1 MTKDL
6 LGFLESEIF
15 KKSPIAFAVL
25 DKDERILDIN
35 KAFEELFLYKKD
47 EITNKK
53 INNLIVP
60 EELTKEA
67 LNYVKVLKEGKYLI
81 EATKRMR
88 KDGVLLDVSITAYTV
103 KLDDKQH
110 LIIANYFE
118 IKDKIDLK
126 ANLEKSEK
134 EFQAIFESSPVGIIV
149 CEGDTHK
156 VMDLNSTA
164 LEILET
170 GRGQIIGKSCEDLI
184 VSASQIY
191 ADGHIIKEEC
201 VLRLPN
207 GTEKKIF
214 NTSKSIIVN
223 DKKYIVNNIMDITEV
238 RKSEKRLHM
247 LEHAVSQSLDGIA
260 IADIT
265 GRIIFVNKTWLDQH
279 GLTQSEISKLKIKN
293 FQRDYTKI
301 ADQKR
306 DKQIVEKDGYK
317 PYSHIIRKRK
327 GGAHFPASVS
337 ITQINDKNGNQIGEI
352 EIVHDISRILDYE
365 EKLRDREQRFNAI
378 VESSIIGVGIAN
390 INEVFIFANQALAEM
405 IGYEKEELIGLN
417 LANFI
422 GEDEYKKYKEYT
434 VKRDKGESNIYQAN
448 LKKKSGEKVYTYI
461 YVSPLFDSA
470 RNLEGTI
477 AIILDI
483 TSLKKTQ
490 EQLEYERDKAQN
502 YLDIA
507 GVIILTLDL
516 KGNITLINSKGC
528 EVLGYKEEELLG
540 KNWFETAISKEHRKG
555 IETLFNELISVPNI
569 TEDIFVGEVLTKN
582 GNIRTISWKNHL
594 IHDPEGNV
602 IGVMSSGDDITEQ
615 KEAEQALRDSE
626 EKFRTISAFAKDAI
640 IIMDDQGKVTYWNQ
654 SASRIFGFQKS
665 EIMDKNL
672 HLVLAPDRP
681 KDFNRSEMLEFQ
693 KTGKSSVIGRTLEFT
708 VKRKDGIY
716 FPIELSLSAVKL
728 KGRWNAIGIAREVG
742 ERKKAEQQVRE
753 ARDKALDASKFKS
766 QFLANMSHE
775 IRTPM
780 NAIIGMTDLAL
791 LTKLDTEQRE
801 YLEMVKSS
809 ADSLLA
815 LLNDI
820 LDFSKI
826 EAGKLEVEFEPFNIR
841 EMIATALGS
850 LAIKAHQKNI
860 ELAYNINQNVPEK
873 LLGDSLRIRQVIIN
887 LIGNAIKFTEV
898 GEVLLN
904 IIPINK
910 SDKEVTLLFSVSDTG
925 IGIPEDKKGRI
936 FELFA
941 QADGSTTRKY
951 GGTGLGLTITSQ
963 LVKLMGGEIWVDSA
977 YEKGSTFYFNIRF
990 KVPKGTSAPKAEQ
1003 DAAILANKKVLIV
1016 DDNETNRRILKDMV
1030 KNWNMITMEAEN
1042 GSQTLEIL
1050 KGLKSETDW
1059 PAFILIDSNMPGM
1072 DGFTVVEKIRQ
1083 MKRAKTVHIMMIS
1096 SGSHL
1101 DGIKRCEELGIYGHL
1116 LKPINPAKLKSL
1128 MIEILGDKKV
1138 IERKIRVKPS
1148 PLSNAVSINVL
1159 LAEDNPVNQ
1168 QLAVK
1173 MLEKMGHIVTLAG
1186 NGEEALALFNK
1197 NRFDLVLMDIQMPV
1211 MDGLIA
1217 TAKIREIE
1225 KGGNK
1230 HTPIVA
1236 MTAHALKG
1244 DRERCLA
1251 AGMDGYIAKPIKYG
1265 DLEREIMRAVDK
1277 AGLIQATNEEDST
1290 AILKSFKDTLLGKFS
1305 NDAEM
1310 LRDTILIFLQESPD
1324 QLIAMKNAILNK
1336 DKEKLQFN
1344 AHKLKGSIGVF
1355 DEGDLYYDAMMLEEI
1370 GKAGKMDEADSM
1382 ILSFEDRFINL
1393 REELKIIASELK

>member
-1 MTKDL
+1 MTVPVLDYL
-6 LGFLESEIF
+6 NSEIY
-15 KKSPIAFAVL
+15 KRSPIATVVL
-25 DKDERILDIN
+25 DQDENILDAN
-35 KAFEELFLYKKD
+35 EAFMNLFKYKI
-47 EITNKK
+47 ENIRNNK
-53 INNLIVP
+53 INDLIVP
-60 EELTKEA
+60 KELIREA
-67 LNYVKVLKEGKYLI
+67 LNISKCLEDGKYII
-81 EATKRMR
+81 EGTKRKR
-88 KDGVLLDVSITAYTV
+88 KDGILLDVSVTAYTIR
-103 KLDDKQH
+103 LDDKQH

-126 ANLEKSEK
+126 ASLEKSEK

-149 CEGDTHK
+149 CEGDTQN
-156 VMDLNSTA
+156 VLDLNLAA

-170 GRGQIIGKSCEDLI
+170 ERDQIIGKSCEDYI
-184 VSASQIY
+184 VSTSQIY
-191 ADGHIIKEEC
+191 ADDHTIKEEC
-201 VLRLPN
+201 MLRLPN

-214 NTSKSIIVN
+214 NTSKPIFISG
-223 DKKYIVNNIMDITEV
+223 KKYIVNNVVDITEV

-247 LEHAVSQSLDGIA
+247 LEYAVSQSLDGIA
-260 IADIT
+260 ITDTT
-265 GRIIFVNKTWLDQH
+265 GKIIFVNKTWVDQH
-279 GLTQSEISKLKIKN
+279 GLTQSEVSKLKIKN
-293 FQRDYTKI
+293 FQRDSTKQS
-301 ADQKR
+301 DQNH
-306 DKQIVEKDGYK
+306 DKQIKGKDGYK
-317 PYSHIIRKRK
+317 PYSHILRKRK
-327 GGAHFPASVS
+327 DGAPFPASVS
-337 ITQINDKNGNQIGEI
+337 LTKIQDNKGNQIGEI

-365 EKLRDREQRFNAI
+365 EKLRDKEQRFNAI
-378 VESSIIGVGIAN
+378 TESSIIGVGITD
-390 INEVFIFANQALAEM
+390 INEAFIFANHALTEM
-405 IGYEKEELIGLN
+405 LGYEKEELIGLN
-417 LANFI
+417 LASFV
-422 GEDEYKKYKEYT
+422 GEDEYQKFKEYS
-434 VKRDKGESNIYQAN
+434 VKRNQGESDIYQAI
-448 LKKKSGEKVYTYI
+448 LKKKSGEKVYTYV
-461 YVSPLFDSA
+461 YASPLFDA
-470 RNLEGTI
+470 AGNFEGTI
-477 AIILDI
+477 GIILDI
-483 TSLKKTQ
+483 TALKKTQ

-516 KGNITLINSKGC
+516 KGNINLINSKGC

-540 KNWFETAISKEHRKG
+540 KNWFKTAISKEHRKG
-555 IETLFNELISVPNI
+555 IETLFNELISVPNM

-594 IHDPEGNV
+594 LHGADGNV
-602 IGVMSSGDDITEQ
+602 SGVLSSGEDITEQ
-615 KEAEQALRDSE
+615 KEAEQDLRDSE
-626 EKFRTISAFAKDAI
+626 EKFRTISASAKDAI
-640 IIMDDQGKVTYWNQ
+640 IIMDDQGQVTYWNQ

-665 EIMDKNL
+665 EIIGKSL
-672 HLVLAPDRP
+672 HPMLAPDRP

-693 KTGKSSVIGRTLEFT
+693 KTGKSSVIGRTLDLT

-716 FPIELSLSAVKL
+716 IPIELSLSAVKL
-728 KGRWNAIGIAREVG
+728 KGRWNAIGIAREVA

-841 EMIATALGS
+841 EMIAATLGS

-873 LLGDSLRIRQVIIN
+873 LMGDSMRIRQVIIN
-887 LIGNAIKFTEV
+887 LIGNAIKFTEI

-925 IGIPEDKKGRI
+925 IGIPEEIRDRI

-951 GGTGLGLTITSQ
+951 GGTGLGLAITSQ

-977 YEKGSTFYFNIRF
+977 PAKGSTFYFNIRF
-990 KVPKGTSAPKAEQ
+990 KLSKDTSMLKTEPGT
-1003 DAAILANKKVLIV
+1003 AILDGKKVLIV

-1030 KNWNMITMEAEN
+1030 KNWNMIAIEAEN
-1042 GSQTLEIL
+1042 GFQTLEIL
-1050 KGLKSETDW
+1050 NSINSEADW
-1059 PAFILIDSNMPGM
+1059 PAYILIDSNMPGM

-1083 MKRAKTVHIMMIS
+1083 IKGTKTVHIMMIS

-1128 MIEILGDKKV
+1128 MIEILDNKKM
-1138 IERKIRVKPS
+1138 IDRKIRVKPS
-1148 PLSNAVSINVL
+1148 LLRNAVAVNVL

-1168 QLAVK
+1168 RLAVK
-1173 MLEKMGHIVTLAG
+1173 MLEKMGHTITLAG
-1186 NGEEALALFNK
+1186 NGEEVLALFEK
-1197 NRFDLVLMDIQMPV
+1197 GRFDLVLMDVQMPV

-1217 TAKIREIE
+1217 TAKIREME
-1225 KGGNK
+1225 KAGNR

-1251 AGMDGYIAKPIKYG
+1251 AGMDGYIAKPIKYN

-1277 AGLIQATNEEDST
+1277 TGQIQTIDEKDFTVS
-1290 AILKSFKDTLLGKFS
+1290 LKSFKENLMKKFS
-1305 NDAEM
+1305 NDTEM
-1310 LRDTILIFLQESPD
+1310 LRDTITIFLEESPD

-1344 AHKLKGSIGVF
+1344 AHKIKGSIGVF
-1355 DEGDLYYDAMMLEEI
+1355 DEGDLFYDASMLEEL

-1393 REELKIIASELK
+1393 REELKKIVSELK